1 MSTTSPWIFTSS
13 GGRMDKNWSSASK
26 PGINEPVKYSCE
38 AHNNKGV
45 STSNEAH
52 INIKEAPSP
61 PADLHVTNRS
71 AHSIS
76 LMWIPGHD
84 GFSPLSVC
92 QISVIQSAMGKTN
105 NANSLGRFNITVP
118 PYQNDITLLK
128 AMTSYN
134 ISMSCMNEIGWS
146 RPSYWIQT
154 NTTEGALGF
163 WNALLDSMVLLSSLS
178 GFKTAVQCNLR
189 FEMIFKELENVAR
202 IPLHKLQASN
212 VTYRVQVAAVTKA
225 GRGLL
230 SKAVAVF
237 VPGTG
242 ITFVPPTTPVTQ
254 SPDSFYII
262 LGTLCFVIVMALL
275 VCVFVTVRK
284 RMTET
289 RFGYAFSGGE
299 ALLPAVQYR
308 AKSYNRKPT
317 EVTLSNLGISE
328 GLQTKL
334 QDVMT
339 DRKLLSIGKILGEVD
354 NFSQREIEEFLGEAA
369 CMKDFCHPNVIKLLG
384 VCLEVSS
391 RENFPK
397 PMVILPFMKHGDLHS
412 FLLRSRLHESP
423 QMIFKELE
431 NVARIPLHKLQ
442 ASNVT
447 YRVQVAA
454 VTKAGRGLLSK
465 AVAMFVPGTGITF
478 VPPTT
483 PVTQSPDSFYII
495 LGTLCFVI
503 VMALLV
509 CVFVTVRKRMTE
521 TRFGYE
527 IKSSCWRRNPADRPG
542 FPEVRMRLEKLA
554 ERLPEVSSKEDIIYI
569 NTSLPEESEEL
580 EQRTDPQHIV
590 EACSQAAAAD
600 RSVVTVAIHDS
611 TDSEDRY
618 VLAVAPEES
627 ATFSG
632 DAKTPLLLNGESQ
645 HPSNGLACDLPY
657 ADQSSEDSVILLV
670 EAAPEPGQW
679 TFTVVNFLPL
689 QTLLRF
695 MIDIALG
702 MEYLS
707 SRNFLHRDLAAR
719 NCMLRND
726 MTVCV
731 ADFGLSKKIYSGDY
745 YRQGRIAK
753 MPVKWIAIESLADRV
768 FTTKSDVEMYEK
780 TFSSRG
786 ESLDPN
792 PLGRGEYIKHTYD
805 NIVCHKDLHTFPTLN
820 MSTSLP
826 CSVFPP
832 SAGMEEKKEPEEI
845 QDAKNTQS
853 SAVVLWAFG
862 VTMWE
867 IATRGMTP
875 YPGVQNHEI
884 YDYLLQG
891 HRLQQPADCLDEL
904 YEIKSSCWRRN
915 PADRPGFPE
924 VRMRL
929 EKLAERLPE
938 VSSKEDIIYINTS
951 LPEESEELEQR
962 TDPQH
967 IVEACSQAAAAD
979 RSVVTVAIHD
989 STDSEDRYV
998 LAVAPEE
1005 SATFS
1010 GDAKTPL
1017 LLNGESQH
1025 PSNGLACDLPYADQS
1040 SEDSV
1045 ILL

>member
-1 MSTTSPWIFTSS
+1 MLFLKVVLDRNMEYFSTTKS
-13 GGRMDKNWSSASK
+13 RMDIWTTSLILYIICGILTAGIAEKTDDPALSQDISHAPHIEPHHTTDANQLATTIKPLIVSGKVPKVHLKQEDIERLKFKPTVGNIHLSEGMEVNFNCSIDVYDVSLDLYIQWWKDGQELVVSQQTRLNYLQAMDKGVLTTLSTLSMKNVQRSDGGEYRCRIRVSSTLIESDPILIRVEGLPAFIKEPESLNVSRNT
-26 PGINEPVKYSCE
+26 PFNLTCEAVGPPEPVMIIWLRNNVRIEHSISVSLSYLPVQGINEPVKYSCE

-61 PADLHVTNRS
+61 PTDLHVTNRS

-92 QISVIQSAMGKTN
+92 QISVIQSVMGKTN
-105 NANSLGRFNITVP
+105 NASSQGRFNVTVP

-154 NTTEGALGF
+154 NTTEGVPSAAPGSVSVALNG
-163 WNALLDSMVLLSSLS
+163 SSLIVKWES
-178 GFKTAVQCNLR
+178 PAEEQMNGILSEYEVLINEEGR
-189 FEMIFKELENVAR
+189 EHPMIFKELENVAR

-242 ITFVPPTTPVTQ
+242 VTFVPSTTPVTQ

-339 DRKLLSIGKILGEVD
+339 DRKLLSIGKILGEGEFGSVMEGHLKQADGSSQKVAVKTMKLD

-423 QMIFKELE
+423 Q
-431 NVARIPLHKLQ
+431 
-442 ASNVT
+442 
-447 YRVQVAA
+447 
-454 VTKAGRGLLSK
+454 
-465 AVAMFVPGTGITF
+465 
-478 VPPTT
+478 
-483 PVTQSPDSFYII
+483 
-495 LGTLCFVI
+495 
-503 VMALLV
+503 
-509 CVFVTVRKRMTE
+509 
-521 TRFGYE
+521 
-527 IKSSCWRRNPADRPG
+527 
-542 FPEVRMRLEKLA
+542 
-554 ERLPEVSSKEDIIYI
+554 
-569 NTSLPEESEEL
+569 
-580 EQRTDPQHIV
+580 
-590 EACSQAAAAD
+590 
-600 RSVVTVAIHDS
+600 
-611 TDSEDRY
+611 
-618 VLAVAPEES
+618 
-627 ATFSG
+627 
-632 DAKTPLLLNGESQ
+632 
-645 HPSNGLACDLPY
+645 
-657 ADQSSEDSVILLV
+657 
-670 EAAPEPGQW
+670 
-679 TFTVVNFLPL
+679 FLPL

-768 FTTKSDVEMYEK
+768 FTTKSDV
-780 TFSSRG
+780 
-786 ESLDPN
+786 
-792 PLGRGEYIKHTYD
+792 
-805 NIVCHKDLHTFPTLN
+805 
-820 MSTSLP
+820 
-826 CSVFPP
+826 
-832 SAGMEEKKEPEEI
+832 
-845 QDAKNTQS
+845 
-853 SAVVLWAFG
+853 WAFG

-891 HRLQQPADCLDEL
+891 HRLQQPTDCLDEL
-904 YEIKSSCWRRN
+904 YEIKSSCWRSD

-967 IVEACSQAAAAD
+967 IVEPFSQAAAAD

-998 LAVAPEE
+998 LAIAPEE

-1025 PSNGLACDLPYADQS
+1025 PTNGLACDLPYADQS
-1040 SEDSV
+1040 SKDSV
-1045 ILL
+1045 IFL